1 VGILLV
7 SQCMD
12 PDTTTLSVL
21 FALYFAFESS
31 CGTFRLR
38 KLTIERFRGIK
49 CNEKTGTTEWLLH
62 SSSCLWCMLQIVQG
76 LINELE
82 AQGALPRSN
91 SRVSSL
97 ATCCGQRYRFP
108 NFSKLLFSNRQA
120 FLFDC
125 VEELFECTWHLSWV
139 KKILSS
145 SKWGKMFSLFFVLVR
160 KILFTFKIIVW
171 RRTSSSH

>member
-1 VGILLV
+1 
-7 SQCMD
+7 
-12 PDTTTLSVL
+12 
-21 FALYFAFESS
+21 
-31 CGTFRLR
+31 
-38 KLTIERFRGIK
+38 
-49 CNEKTGTTEWLLH
+49 
-62 SSSCLWCMLQIVQG
+62 MLQIVQG

-139 KKILSS
+139 KKVLSS
-145 SKWGKMFSLFFVLVR
+145 SKRGKMISLFFVLVR